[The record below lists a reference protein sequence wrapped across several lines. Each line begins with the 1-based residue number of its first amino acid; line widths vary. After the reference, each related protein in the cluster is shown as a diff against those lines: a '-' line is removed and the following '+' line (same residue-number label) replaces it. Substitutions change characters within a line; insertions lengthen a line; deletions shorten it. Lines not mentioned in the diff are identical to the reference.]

1 MRTGKRNQ
9 NLSERRGRARAG
21 SVARGAMGLA
31 TAVGV
36 AGGMLGVFGAGTAA
50 AAPTSLTL
58 RYRCAFPYV
67 GAQPV
72 TMKIDS
78 DIPKSA
84 VVGRPTPK
92 FRIDAVVPV
101 SSDRTKVIRLAGVRS
116 IEGTADAKA
125 LVAAPQG
132 DLDVSLP
139 FDVSRTNVPESGS
152 FHVKATGAAPART
165 FTRPGSAKITIG
177 DLTLRLALKDARGNP
192 TGPGEV
198 DAPCTLDAGQNTV
211 VASFDITGAKTP
223 SGSVTSG
230 STCTAGAGAP
240 GAQTSG
246 SAGSTGSTGSTTDGT
261 TRSTTSGPSG
271 TRAGSSSGDRT
282 ADPAKSPSGG
292 AKGGA
297 TTDGSTTDGSTGAFT
312 STGATSRPDTEDL
325 VLLAVGTLVV
335 GTVAVAA
342 VFRFRSRGR

>member
-9 NLSERRGRARAG
+9 NLSERRGTARGAG

-125 LVAAPQG
+125 LVTAPQG

-198 DAPCTLDAGQNTV
+198 DAPCTLDAGQNNV
-211 VASFDITGAKTP
+211 VASFGITGAKTP

-230 STCTAGAGAP
+230 ATGTAGAGAP
-240 GAQTSG
+240 GAQTS
-246 SAGSTGSTGSTTDGT
+246 GSTGSTGSTTDGT

-271 TRAGSSSGDRT
+271 TRAGSPSGDRA
-282 ADPAKSPSGG
+282 ADPAKTPSGG

>member
-1 MRTGKRNQ
+1 MRTGKRIQ
-9 NLSERRGRARAG
+9 NLSEWRGTTRAG

-36 AGGMLGVFGAGTAA
+36 AGGMLGVFGPAA
-50 AAPTSLTL
+50 AAATSLTL
-58 RYRCAFPYV
+58 RYTCTFPYV
-67 GAQPV
+67 SAQPV

-84 VVGRPTPK
+84 AVGTPTPK
-92 FRIDAVVPV
+92 FRIDALVPV
-101 SSDRTKVIRLAGVRS
+101 SSDRTRVIRLAGVRT

-132 DLDVSLP
+132 DIDVSLP
-139 FDVSRTNVPESGS
+139 FDVTRTNVPESGS

-165 FTRPGSAKITIG
+165 FTRPGNAKITIG
-177 DLTLRLALKDARGNP
+177 DLTLRLALKDASGNP
-192 TGPGEV
+192 TGPGEF

-230 STCTAGAGAP
+230 TTGTAGAGAP
-240 GAQTSG
+240 RSQT
-246 SAGSTGSTGSTTDGT
+246 AGRTGSTTHGA
-261 TRSTTSGPSG
+261 TRSATSGPSG
-271 TRAGSSSGDRT
+271 ATASSPSGDRT
-282 ADPAKSPSGG
+282 PDPAKSPSGG
-292 AKGGA
+292 ARDGA
-297 TTDGSTTDGSTGAFT
+297 TTDGSTGAFT
-312 STGATSRPDTEDL
+312 STGATSGPGTKDL
-325 VLLAVGTLVV
+325 VLLAVGTLVL
-335 GTVAVAA
+335 GTIAVTT

>member
-1 MRTGKRNQ
+1 
-9 NLSERRGRARAG
+9 
-21 SVARGAMGLA
+21 
-31 TAVGV
+31 
-36 AGGMLGVFGAGTAA
+36 
-50 AAPTSLTL
+50 
-58 RYRCAFPYV
+58 
-67 GAQPV
+67 
-72 TMKIDS
+72 MKIDS

-125 LVAAPQG
+125 LVTAPQG

-198 DAPCTLDAGQNTV
+198 DAPCTLDAGQNNV
-211 VASFDITGAKTP
+211 VASFGITGAKTP

-230 STCTAGAGAP
+230 ATGTAGAGAP
-240 GAQTSG
+240 GAQTS
-246 SAGSTGSTGSTTDGT
+246 GSTGSTGSTTDGT

-271 TRAGSSSGDRT
+271 TRAGSPSGDRA
-282 ADPAKSPSGG
+282 ADPAKTPSGG

-297 TTDGSTTDGSTGAFT
+297 TTDGSTGAFT

-325 VLLAVGTLVV
+325 LLLAVGTLVV

>member
-1 MRTGKRNQ
+1 
-9 NLSERRGRARAG
+9 
-21 SVARGAMGLA
+21 
-31 TAVGV
+31 
-36 AGGMLGVFGAGTAA
+36 MLGVFGAGTAA

-72 TMKIDS
+72 TMKINS

-132 DLDVSLP
+132 DLDVSVP

-177 DLTLRLALKDARGNP
+177 DLTLRLALKDAKGNP

-230 STCTAGAGAP
+230 ATGTAGAGAP

-246 SAGSTGSTGSTTDGT
+246 STGSTGSAGSAGSTGSTGSATDGT

-271 TRAGSSSGDRT
+271 TRAGSPSGDR
-282 ADPAKSPSGG
+282 AAGPAKTPSGG

-325 VLLAVGTLVV
+325 LLLAVGTLVV

>member
-9 NLSERRGRARAG
+9 NLSERRGTARTG

-31 TAVGV
+31 TAVGL

-84 VVGRPTPK
+84 EVGRPTPK

-177 DLTLRLALKDARGNP
+177 DLTLRLALKDAKGNP

-211 VASFDITGAKTP
+211 VASFGITGAKTP

-230 STCTAGAGAP
+230 ATGTAGAGAP

-246 SAGSTGSTGSTTDGT
+246 SAGSAGSAGSTGSTTDGT

-271 TRAGSSSGDRT
+271 TRAGSPSGDRA
-282 ADPAKSPSGG
+282 ADPAKTPSGG

-297 TTDGSTTDGSTGAFT
+297 TTDGSTGAFT

-325 VLLAVGTLVV
+325 LLLAVGTLVV